1 MIYLT
6 NRLKSES
13 TCPDQD
19 PPVTTYLPIVSS
31 HTYSGFCQSTKGQS
45 MKIFRKFIKRSITVA
60 IAGTLLFSSSVFA
73 QEFNWKFNNGLPEN
87 RNESKEL
94 DRFASDV
101 SSATNKML
109 QIKVY
114 HGGSLGL
121 KNEDV
126 LRWLPTGAAEMG
138 LVWANYLG
146 RDAPAM
152 NAVYIQGSVG

>member
-1 MIYLT
+1 M
-6 NRLKSES
+6 KSF
-13 TCPDQD
+13 
-19 PPVTTYLPIVSS
+19 LP
-31 HTYSGFCQSTKGQS
+31 
-45 MKIFRKFIKRSITVA
+45 FIKRSITAVL
-60 IAGTLLFSSSVFA
+60 AGTLLFSTPVFS
-73 QEFNWKFNNGLPEN
+73 QEFSWKFNNGLPEN

-101 SSATNKML
+101 GAATDNKL

-138 LVWANYLG
+138 GV
-146 RDAPAM
+146 
-152 NAVYIQGSVG
+152 GSTFRGCIMLSRCASI

>member
-1 MIYLT
+1 M
-6 NRLKSES
+6 KSFQ
-13 TCPDQD
+13 T
-19 PPVTTYLPIVSS
+19 
-31 HTYSGFCQSTKGQS
+31 
-45 MKIFRKFIKRSITVA
+45 FIKRSTTAVIT
-60 IAGTLLFSSSVFA
+60 GTFLFSSSVFA

-101 SSATNKML
+101 SSATNKKL

-152 NAVYIQGSVG
+152 NAVYIQGSVGSTEEHLKAIPVLKDIYAEELKEWGIVPVSYTHLTLPTIYSV

>member
-1 MIYLT
+1 M
-6 NRLKSES
+6 KSFQ
-13 TCPDQD
+13 T
-19 PPVTTYLPIVSS
+19 
-31 HTYSGFCQSTKGQS
+31 
-45 MKIFRKFIKRSITVA
+45 FIKRSITAV

-94 DRFASDV
+94 DRFAGDV
-101 SSATNKML
+101 SAATNNKL

-152 NAVYIQGSVG
+152 NAVYIQGSVGSTEEHLKAIP